1 MAQMVPT
8 HTSDPAILKLASQI
22 EAAQAPEIAEM
33 TDWLNQWGVAVTPSM
48 AGHDMSGGSMGAGGH
63 GMMTPEEMTGLG
75 NAKGA
80 RFDQMWLSMMIEHH
94 EGAVT
99 MSKQELSQGE
109 NPQARA
115 LAQNIIDG
123 QTKEIEQM
131 KAMLKQ

>member
-1 MAQMVPT
+1 MAHMVPA
-8 HTSDPAILKLASQI
+8 HTSDPAMLKLASQI

-33 TDWLNQWGVAVTPSM
+33 TAWLNQWGVAVTPSM
-48 AGHDMSGGSMGAGGH
+48 TGHDMSGGSMGASGH
-63 GMMTPEEMTGLG
+63 GMMTTEQLTGLG
-75 NAKGA
+75 NAQGA
-80 RFDQMWLSMMIEHH
+80 QFNQMWLNMMIEHH

-99 MSKQELSQGE
+99 MSKQELAQGE
-109 NPQARA
+109 NPPTKA